1 MKRLILNILL
11 VLLLAGV
18 GGGAGLVVSMP
29 TAVAAGS
36 SEDEAAPGD
45 PVYVEFNPIM
55 LPIVGDGR
63 VEQIIS
69 VVVALEMVDQEAA
82 DRAIALAP
90 RLNDA
95 YLQALYGR
103 LHADNVIVNGVVDLR
118 IIKRELVRESN
129 HVMGH
134 GVVLDALVQMVSQRH
149 L

>member
-1 MKRLILNILL
+1 MKRLIPVVFLL
-11 VLLLAGV
+11 PLLLSAGTV
-18 GGGAGLVVSMP
+18 AYFGPVVPAALAASSGG
-29 TAVAAGS
+29 
-36 SEDEAAPGD
+36 EADPDA

-55 LPIVGDGR
+55 LPIVGDDR

-69 VVVALEMVDQEAA
+69 IVIALEMVDQEAA
-82 DRAIALAP
+82 DRVVALAP

-95 YLQALYGR
+95 YLQALYGT

-118 IIKRELVRESN
+118 VIKRELVRESN

-149 L
+149 M